1 MTSIPSYPRHGGSN
15 MIVYLSIAVALVLSV
30 FPFPDWLDAARPEWV
45 ALCLLYWSLTVPHRV
60 GVGFAWCTGLLLD
73 VLRGTVLGQHAL
85 SLTVAVYLAML
96 LHQRIRAYPLGQQA
110 LSVLVLITL
119 HLLVLLWIN
128 GMIGKAPTTWVYW
141 LPAAASAVLWPAVYV
156 VLQEFRRSFGVS

>member
-1 MTSIPSYPRHGGSN
+1 MTSLAPYPRPSGSN
-15 MIVYLSIAVALVLSV
+15 LVVYLSVGFALILSV
-30 FPFPDWLDAARPEWV
+30 FPQPDWLDPIRPEWV
-45 ALCLLYWSLTVPHRV
+45 ALCLVYWSLTVPHRV
-60 GVGFAWCTGLLLD
+60 GVGLAWITGLLLD

-128 GMIGKAPTTWVYW
+128 GMIGKAPTTWSYW
-141 LPAAASAVLWPAVYV
+141 LPAVSSAVLWPGVYV